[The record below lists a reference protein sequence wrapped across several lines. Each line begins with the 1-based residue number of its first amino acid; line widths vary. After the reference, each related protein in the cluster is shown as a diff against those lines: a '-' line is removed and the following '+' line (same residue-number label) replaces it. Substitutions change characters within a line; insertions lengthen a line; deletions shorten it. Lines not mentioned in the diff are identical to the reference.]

1 MKLRLLL
8 LLAATSVLLGS
19 VGRAEPARRPRYGGT
34 LRVEIGAVVNSIDP
48 SVAAASPEETVAKD
62 EICALLYERRNAD
75 GTFAGVAGS
84 GAFRIAQWE
93 PGKHLTLEANPDHR
107 GGRAFV
113 DSVEIEMG
121 KPAHERLVDLEV
133 GKTDFAEIPPEEVRR
148 ANEGGVRVS
157 TSQPDELLAIV
168 FTAGRPV
175 AEDAHAREALSRS
188 IDRSAIVNFIL
199 QKEGEPA
206 GGLLP
211 QWSSGTAFLF
221 PTAADAAAAKSLWGQ
236 ITGSPKIVLGYDAS
250 DPLEQSVAER
260 IVVNARDAG
269 IEIAAETGQGATASY
284 DARLV
289 RLRMKSPHPGTALAS
304 FLSALAPDVNVNG
317 PTEPPLPPP
326 GVPKGMT
333 EIEWLATSAPA
344 EKVYDAER
352 WVVNSYRVVPLIWLP
367 RAYGLSARVR
377 DWIAPAPGE
386 AWPFAD
392 VWLGDEQ

>member
-8 LLAATSVLLGS
+8 LLAATSALLGS

-48 SVAAASPEETVAKD
+48 SVAAASPEEAVAKD

-75 GTFAGVAGS
+75 GTFDGVAGS
-84 GAFRIAQWE
+84 GAFRIAQWD
-93 PGKHLTLEANPDHR
+93 PGKRLTLEANADYR

-113 DSVEIEMG
+113 DSVEIQMG
-121 KPAHERLVDLEV
+121 KPVHDRLVDLEV
-133 GKTDFAEIPPEEVRR
+133 DKTDFAEIPPEEVRR

-188 IDRSAIVNFIL
+188 IDRAAIVNFIL

-289 RLRMKSPHPGTALAS
+289 RLRMASPRPGLALGR
-304 FLSALAPDVNVNG
+304 FTSALAPLTG
-317 PTEPPLPPP
+317 SSAESLPEGASPQQ
-326 GVPKGMT
+326 
-333 EIEWLATSAPA
+333 I
-344 EKVYDAER
+344 YDHER
-352 WVVNSYRVVPLIWLP
+352 AIVTSYRVVPLIWLP

>member
-8 LLAATSVLLGS
+8 LLAATSALLSS

-48 SVAAASPEETVAKD
+48 SVAAASPEEAVAKD

-75 GTFAGVAGS
+75 GTFDGVAGS
-84 GAFRIAQWE
+84 GAFRIAQWD
-93 PGKHLTLEANPDHR
+93 PGKRLTLEANADYR

-121 KPAHERLVDLEV
+121 KPVHDRLVDLEV
-133 GKTDFAEIPPEEVRR
+133 DKTDFAEIPPEEVRR

-188 IDRSAIVNFIL
+188 IDRAAIVNFIL

-269 IEIAAETGQGATASY
+269 IEIAAETGQGPTASY

-289 RLRMKSPHPGTALAS
+289 RLRMASPRPGLALGR
-304 FLSALAPDVNVNG
+304 FTSALAPLTG
-317 PTEPPLPPP
+317 SSAESLPEGASPQQ
-326 GVPKGMT
+326 
-333 EIEWLATSAPA
+333 I
-344 EKVYDAER
+344 YDHER
-352 WVVNSYRVVPLIWLP
+352 AIVTSYRVVPLIWLP